1 MQFRGM
7 VSLILFTHVKTFK
20 TAKTELTYLRTHF
33 LITQLQ
39 LLDCLFCILVMY
51 VSHIPNYLLQGL
63 STGVPR
69 NPWVKVESSRGP
81 GAANFQTYQLFTC
94 RLWLGMPPNC

>member
-7 VSLILFTHVKTFK
+7 VSLIVFIHVKTFII
-20 TAKTELTYLRTHF
+20 AKTELTYLRTHF

-51 VSHIPNYLLQGL
+51 GSHIPN
-63 STGVPR
+63 R
-69 NPWVKVESSRGP
+69 
-81 GAANFQTYQLFTC
+81 GAAEPLDESGK
-94 RLWLGMPPNC
+94 L